1 MAKVI
6 LDWKAPSERK
16 MADFVGG
23 YDDATKKDFAQ
34 TCVVMKEGKPFIV
47 RSKAKKWLVDKF
59 DNTGEIEWKNRPEK
73 KQKKQ
78 SGASDIADWLNL

>member
-1 MAKVI
+1 MAKVT

-23 YDDATKKDFAQ
+23 YDDTIKKEFATACVEVKD
-34 TCVVMKEGKPFIV
+34 GKPTII
-47 RSKAKKWLVDKF
+47 RSKAKKWLIDKF

-73 KQKKQ
+73 KQKKV
-78 SGASDIADWLNL
+78 SGATTIAGWLNL